1 MIWKQV
7 FNELL
12 VLEMDLTLQVCNF
25 MEMQISEEWEE
36 CYSFCQWVGL
46 QFL

>member
-1 MIWKQV
+1 MIWEQV
-7 FNELL
+7 INELL

-25 MEMQISEEWEE
+25 MEMQISEEY
-36 CYSFCQWVGL
+36 YSFCQWVGL

>member
-1 MIWKQV
+1 MIWKQA

-12 VLEMDLTLQVCNF
+12 VLQMDLTLQVCNF

-36 CYSFCQWVGL
+36 YYSFCQWDGL
-46 QFL
+46 QSL